1 MPMLLPSRLLMMLTF
16 VSLLASVAAGQ
27 PRGQD
32 NREDIRT
39 SAAIKG
45 IKGPYLFCIN
55 DEGVEMVVKLPDR
68 NQNVTYTGQAHP
80 SWLRPGMLVSLSA
93 KLDKRGKTHSPVK
106 DIAVISPTEET
117 KIGAFPDVTAAG
129 ANLFSNEPAEKR
141 AEKPVAYS
149 ITGKITGMRNGKMRV
164 QAGRVGLEF
173 EVAED
178 ATVRVQI
185 GDFRLAQIDD
195 TAVIRG
201 WHYKGKP
208 QQVQASSV
216 SIESTKVLGEPKK
229 RPGTPA
235 GKDANQDADT
245 KDDKAPE

>member
-1 MPMLLPSRLLMMLTF
+1 MPTFYPSRLLMSLTVVF
-16 VSLLASVAAGQ
+16 LLAVVASGQ
-27 PRGQD
+27 QRGQD

-39 SAAIKG
+39 TASIKG
-45 IKGPYLFCIN
+45 IKGPYLLCIN
-55 DEGVEMVVKLPDR
+55 DDGVEMVVKLPDR

-93 KLDKRGKTHSPVK
+93 KLDKKGKAHSAIK
-106 DIAVISPTEET
+106 DIAVISPSEDT
-117 KIGAFPDVTAAG
+117 KIGAFPDVNAAG

-141 AEKPVAYS
+141 VEKPVAYS

-173 EVAED
+173 EIADD
-178 ATVRVQI
+178 ASVRIQV
-185 GDFRLAQIDD
+185 GEFRLAQIDD

-216 SIESTKVLGEPKK
+216 SIESSKVLGEPKK
-229 RPGTPA
+229 RAAAPA
-235 GKDANQDADT
+235 GKDAPFDGDA
-245 KDDKAPE
+245 KDAQAK